1 MNSSVETIL
10 IYTILAGLLSI
21 VYGFFTGK
29 QILNASSGN
38 DKMRDI
44 ASAIQIGAKAY
55 LNRQYKTIAIVGV
68 VVLIIISYAFSILV
82 GLGYLIGAA
91 LSGIAG
97 YVGMLVSV
105 EANVRTAEASRK
117 GLSNGLSVAFK
128 SGAVTGML
136 VAGLALLAI
145 AVYYYLLLKFN
156 INEREIVN
164 ALVALGFGASLI
176 SIFARLGGGI
186 FTKGADVG
194 ADLVGKVEA
203 GIPEDDPRNPSVI
216 ADNVGDNVGD

>member
-1 MNSSVETIL
+1 MHLVP
-10 IYTILAGLLSI
+10 
-21 VYGFFTGK
+21 
-29 QILNASSGN
+29 
-38 DKMRDI
+38 
-44 ASAIQIGAKAY
+44 
-55 LNRQYKTIAIVGV
+55 
-68 VVLIIISYAFSILV
+68 LV

-117 GLSNGLSVAFK
+117 GLAQGLSVAFK

-136 VAGLALLAI
+136 VAGLALLSI
-145 AVYYYLLLKFN
+145 AVYYYILLKSN
-156 INEREIVN
+156 IDEREIVN

-203 GIPEDDPRNPSVI
+203 GIPEDDPRNPAVI
-216 ADNVGDNVGD
+216 ADNVGDNVGDCAGMAADLFETYAVTIVATMVLSSIFFVGDLNMMIYPLTIGAACIINIYNWNIFC

>member
-1 MNSSVETIL
+1 MSTSVETIL
-10 IYTILAGLLSI
+10 LYTIGAGFLSI

-29 QILNASSGN
+29 NILNQSAGN
-38 DKMRDI
+38 AKMQEI

-55 LNRQYKTIAIVGV
+55 LARQYKTIAIVGV
-68 VVLIIISYAFSILV
+68 VVLVIVSFAFSPLV
-82 GLGYLIGAA
+82 GLGYLIGAT
-91 LSGIAG
+91 LS
-97 YVGMLVSV
+97 
-105 EANVRTAEASRK
+105 
-117 GLSNGLSVAFK
+117 
-128 SGAVTGML
+128 GML

-145 AVYYYLLLKFN
+145 AVYYYYLLKLN
-156 INEREIVN
+156 IDEREIVN

-203 GIPEDDPRNPSVI
+203 GIPEDDPRNPAVI
-216 ADNVGDNVGD
+216 ADNVGDNVGDCAGMAADLFETYAVTIVA